1 MRARTMH
8 TTERPSTVNF
18 LMEPPRK
25 AGSIISIRTASFE
38 NRCRS
43 SAPSE
48 LAPYSALCPS
58 PRQRGTP
65 VAPVFTGPAEPVVV
79 RIRLCVTTK
88 LHGHRQNT

>member
-1 MRARTMH
+1 MRSADH
-8 TTERPSTVNF
+8 AHNKRPSTVNF

-48 LAPYSALCPS
+48 LAPHLALRPIHV
-58 PRQRGTP
+58 G
-65 VAPVFTGPAEPVVV
+65 TGPGPSSLLGLRNQLSSE
-79 RIRLCVTTK
+79 
-88 LHGHRQNT
+88 